1 MTVGSVGMLSTALH
15 LQHLQ
20 RRRLRLEGS
29 RLIDDGISDG
39 NWQLTLL
46 MVLVGTSYVQY
57 VYHTRNS

>member
-1 MTVGSVGMLSTALH
+1 MLSTALH

-46 MVLVGTSYVQY
+46 MVLVLVGTSYY
-57 VYHTRNS
+57 VL